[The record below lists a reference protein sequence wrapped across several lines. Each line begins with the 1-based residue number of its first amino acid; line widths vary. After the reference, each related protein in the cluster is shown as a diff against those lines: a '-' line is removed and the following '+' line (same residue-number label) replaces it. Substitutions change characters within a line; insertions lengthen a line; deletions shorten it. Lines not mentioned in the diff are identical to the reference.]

1 MRIKAAVAA
10 LMALACV
17 ALPVGAQQRPAA
29 LLPPHPTAKAVIA
42 PATPAPQ
49 TTQALTRE
57 DLESWLDGYMPF
69 ALRRGDIAG
78 AVVVV
83 VKDGQVLLQKGY
95 GYADVAAK
103 KPVDPETTLFR
114 PGSVSKLYTWTALMQ
129 LVEAGKVDLDADVN
143 TYLDFKIPP
152 YQGKPITVR
161 NLMTH
166 TTGFEEVIKN
176 LLITDPKAL
185 PELGPYLGTHIPD
198 RIFAPGEVPA
208 YSNYGAALAG
218 YIIQR
223 VSGQPFDDYIE
234 QHIFAPLGMTH
245 ATFRQ
250 PLPDRL
256 KPLMAQGYSVASG
269 PAKPYEL
276 VGASPPGGSAISGGD
291 MARFMIAHLQD
302 GEYQGQRILQAATAQ
317 KMHGTPLTIISP
329 SLHRMLLGFYET
341 DRNGHRIIAHGGD
354 LRWFHSDL
362 ELFPDDHVGLF
373 FSFNSVGRDAAVY
386 PVREA
391 LFDEFTDRYFPG
403 PAPQGQV
410 DPAVAK
416 ADAARL
422 AGDYDGSRRPQDS
435 FMSLLNLLSQATVT
449 TDKDNH
455 VIASP
460 VTGLDGQPKRFEEIA
475 PLVWREVGGKDR
487 LAAKAADGHVTMWSE
502 DGESPFLVF
511 QPTPGFRNAT
521 WLKPALF
528 ASIAALLLTALS
540 WPLVALV
547 RWRYGARFALK
558 GMLAV
563 SYRSVRIAALASG
576 LVMTAWLLTLVTMIQ
591 NYAFGA
597 GMDPWITTLHLLSIV
612 VFPLAALAAVANA
625 GIAFTQ
631 RKGWRSLFAWGW
643 SVVLVLSTLVVLW
656 TGIVFHLIGLGLH
669 Y

>member
-1 MRIKAAVAA
+1 MRIKVAVAA

-17 ALPVGAQQRPAA
+17 ALPVGAQQGPST
-29 LLPPHPTAKAVIA
+29 LLPARPLAKAVIA
-42 PATPAPQ
+42 PATPSPQ
-49 TTQALTRE
+49 TTRAMTKD
-57 DLESWLDGYMPF
+57 DLEAWLDGYMPF
-69 ALRRGDIAG
+69 ALERGDIAS

-95 GYADVAAK
+95 GYADVAAR

-129 LVEAGKVDLDADVN
+129 LVEAGKVNLDADVN
-143 TYLDFKIPP
+143 TYLDFRIPP
-152 YQGKPITVR
+152 YRGKPVTVR

-166 TTGFEEVIKN
+166 TGGFQEAIKN
-176 LLITDPKAL
+176 LLIDDPKDVPAL
-185 PELGPYLGTHIPD
+185 GSYLKTHIPD
-198 RIFAPGEVPA
+198 RIFPPGEVPA
-208 YSNYGAALAG
+208 YSNYGATVAG
-218 YIIQR
+218 YIVQR
-223 VSGQPFDDYIE
+223 VSGQSYDDYIE

-256 KPLMAQGYSVASG
+256 KPLMAQGYSVASS

-276 VGASPPGGSAISGGD
+276 VVASPPGGSAISGGD

-302 GEYQGQRILQAATAQ
+302 GEYQGQRILQPATAQ
-317 KMHGTPLTIISP
+317 MMHGTPLTVISP
-329 SLHRMLLGFYET
+329 NLHRMLLGFYET
-341 DRNGHRIIAHGGD
+341 SRNGHRIIAHGGD

-373 FSFNSVGRDAAVY
+373 FSFNSVGRDGAVQ

-391 LFDEFTDRYFPG
+391 LFDQFTDRYFPG
-403 PAPQGQV
+403 PAPQGHV

-416 ADAARL
+416 ADAASL
-422 AGDYDGSRRPQDS
+422 VGDYDGSRRPQDS
-435 FMSLLNLLSQATVT
+435 FMSLLNLMSQAKVS
-449 TDKDNH
+449 TDHDGY
-455 VIASP
+455 VVASP
-460 VTGLDGQPKRFEEIA
+460 VTGLNGQPKRFEEIA

-487 LAAKAADGHVTMWSE
+487 LAAKASDGHVTMWSE

-511 QPTPGFRNAT
+511 QPTPGFRNAA

-540 WPLVALV
+540 WPVVALV

-558 GMLAV
+558 GMVAV
-563 SYRSVRIAALASG
+563 SYRSVRVAALASG
-576 LVMTAWLLTLVTMIQ
+576 LLMTVWFATILTMVQ
-591 NYAFGA
+591 NYAFSSGL
-597 GMDPWITTLHLLSIV
+597 DPWIMTLHLLSIA
-612 VFPLAALAAVANA
+612 VFPLAAVAALFNA
-625 GIAFTQ
+625 VIAFTQ
-631 RKGWRSLFAWGW
+631 RKGWKSLFAWGW
-643 SVVLVLSTLVVLW
+643 SVVLVMATIVLLW
-656 TGIVFHLIGLGLH
+656 TGLVFHLIGLGLA